1 MKYGTGGSKCQT
13 SKNKKLKGLRPA
25 RKGSVSE
32 MVRCVAIT
40 NSNRRCK
47 KQACYN
53 EFCCSHGTIP
63 CVICEKDTVVKDR
76 HTMENCRHVFCK
88 ECLSKEFYN
97 KQWFDGFSTENA
109 IKCPECSNEVGDY
122 DWSFITD
129 YLCKSGF
136 LQRKMVYDT
145 YLSPVYYKD
154 FHGFIKLE
162 QEYSRYEINEINKI
176 LHRKIN
182 QNVPFEKRKY
192 LYWSEEISVVY
203 FEKHRTDRIC
213 YRFFY
218 GDVKIK
224 NLFLE
229 FQKELIEH
237 VFHPSRVQKFSE
249 LYNLGPM
256 GYLEVI

>member
-1 MKYGTGGSKCQT
+1 
-13 SKNKKLKGLRPA
+13 
-25 RKGSVSE
+25 

-53 EFCCSHGTIP
+53 EFCFLHGTTP

-88 ECLSKEFYN
+88 ECLSNEFYN
-97 KQWFDGFSTENA
+97 KQWFHGFSTENV
-109 IKCPECSNEVGDY
+109 IKCPECSNEVCDY

-129 YLCKSGF
+129 YLCKRGI
-136 LQRKMVYDT
+136 LQRKVVYNT
-145 YLSPVYYKD
+145 YLAPVDYK
-154 FHGFIKLE
+154 HYHNFINLE
-162 QEYSRYEINEINKI
+162 QEYYGYEIDEINLKF
-176 LHRKIN
+176 N
-182 QNVPFEKRKY
+182 GNVPFEKRKY
-192 LYWSEEISVVY
+192 LHTSKEIIVY
-203 FEKHRTDRIC
+203 FEKYHKHRNF

-218 GDVKIK
+218 GDIKIK

-229 FQKELIEH
+229 FQKELIKQ